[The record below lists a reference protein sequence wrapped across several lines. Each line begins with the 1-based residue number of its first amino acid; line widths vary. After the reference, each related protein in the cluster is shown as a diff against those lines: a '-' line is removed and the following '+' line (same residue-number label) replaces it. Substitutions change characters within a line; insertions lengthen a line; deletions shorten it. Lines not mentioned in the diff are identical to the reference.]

1 MSILTIFRKKK
12 KTKSHK
18 VKGVEEQPSNLE
30 IGPERMQNVIETC
43 TNPAF
48 QEAWRKHWDDLNES
62 EKRLWSHQ
70 HTQTPLQIEETMK
83 KLDKNHLDESLLRK
97 ISDRTLS
104 FLQVVDLLM
113 RGATVA
119 VQGAPSVGSVVLG
132 VFRVVIDVCL
142 ASYLC
147 EEKLELILR
156 TVGSQIP

>member
-1 MSILTIFRKKK
+1 MSILMIFRKRKK
-12 KTKSHK
+12 PKSQK
-18 VKGVEEQPSNLE
+18 VKDVTPVEQQTSNLE
-30 IGPERMQNVIETC
+30 IGPVRIQNVIETC

-48 QEAWRKHWDDLNES
+48 QEAWRKHWDDLSES
-62 EKRLWSHQ
+62 EKGLWRHQ
-70 HTQTPLQIEETMK
+70 HTQTPLQIEETMN

-132 VFRVVIDVCL
+132 VFRVVIDVRL
-142 ASYLC
+142 VSYL
-147 EEKLELILR
+147 
-156 TVGSQIP
+156 

>member
-12 KTKSHK
+12 KTKSQK
-18 VKGVEEQPSNLE
+18 VKDVTSTEQPYNLD

-48 QEAWRKHWDDLNES
+48 QEAWRKHWDDLSES
-62 EKRLWSHQ
+62 EKGLWSHQ

-132 VFRVVIDVCL
+132 VFRVVIDVRL
-142 ASYLC
+142 ASYL
-147 EEKLELILR
+147 
-156 TVGSQIP
+156 

>member
-12 KTKSHK
+12 KTKSQK
-18 VKGVEEQPSNLE
+18 VKDVTPVEQPPSLD
-30 IGPERMQNVIETC
+30 IGPDRMQNVIETC
-43 TNPAF
+43 TSPAF

-62 EKRLWSHQ
+62 EKGLWSHQ

-156 TVGSQIP
+156 TVSS